1 VCTCDNKNPWHPCTI
16 PYYICSLNY
25 YHDNSMHVYIVW
37 HVRAL
42 TAICMYEQVEGGT
55 VASNMNPGQKMW
67 LAYWLLGA
75 AASVI
80 FLNNHIDAATKDQLF
95 PPELSMFVVF
105 LCAICLILRAMK
117 QHRWWE
123 STSIA
128 SMPYHPETQ
137 FLVPPAL
144 HRSPARVLHA
154 LAPCSNGFSLQAWT
168 KLCL

>member
-1 VCTCDNKNPWHPCTI
+1 MPDLEVGIEEVVDTPAVQAPEVAEDSRVH
-16 PYYICSLNY
+16 
-25 YHDNSMHVYIVW
+25 
-37 HVRAL
+37 
-42 TAICMYEQVEGGT
+42 QVEGGT

-117 QHRWWE
+117 QHR
-123 STSIA
+123 
-128 SMPYHPETQ
+128 
-137 FLVPPAL
+137 
-144 HRSPARVLHA
+144 
-154 LAPCSNGFSLQAWT
+154 
-168 KLCL
+168 